1 MVLSA
6 SSELLEKARF
16 GAISVIGIDETGK
29 GDYFGPLVIAACFL
43 SPTAFA
49 ALSHLD
55 IKESKKISDGRAK
68 SLAAEIKKHSPYSI
82 VKINPSKYNELYEKF
97 GNLNKLLAW
106 GHSRALENVLAELKE
121 PVELVISDKFA
132 KEWRLEKALLPGGR
146 EMKLVQFPRAEE
158 YPAVACAS
166 VLARAAFLYALEDLS
181 KEIGWK
187 LHKGA
192 GEPTDAIA
200 RGIYKEKG
208 EAGLRAVAK
217 LHFKNTQK
225 VIGRLV

>member
-1 MVLSA
+1 MGI

-16 GAISVIGIDETGK
+16 GAAPVIGIDEAGK

-43 SPTAFA
+43 SPAAFA
-49 ALSHLD
+49 ALSEHE
-55 IKESKKISDGRAK
+55 IKESKKVSDGRAK
-68 SLAAEIKKHSPYSI
+68 SLAAEIKKHCPHSV
-82 VKINPSKYNELYEKF
+82 VKINPAKYNELYEKF

-106 GHSRALENVLAELKE
+106 GHSRALENVLAEIKE

-132 KEWRLEKALLPGGR
+132 GEWRLEKALMTGG
-146 EMKLVQFPRAEE
+146 KTVQLVQMPKAEE

-166 VLARAAFLYALEDLS
+166 ILARAAFLYALDDLS

-200 RGIYKEKG
+200 RGLYKEKG
-208 EAGLRAVAK
+208 EAGLRATAK

-225 VIGRLV
+225 VTGRLL

>member
-16 GAISVIGIDETGK
+16 GTVSVIGIDETGK

-43 SPTAFA
+43 TPGAFA
-49 ALSHLD
+49 ALSNLD

-68 SLAAEIKKHSPYSI
+68 SLAAEIKKHCPHSI

-106 GHSRALENVLAELKE
+106 GHSRSLENVLADLKE

-132 KEWRLEKALLPGGR
+132 KEWRLEKALLTGGR
-146 EMKLVQFPRAEE
+146 EMKLVQFPKAEE

-192 GEPTDAIA
+192 GEPTDTIA

>member
-1 MVLSA
+1 MAAEISP
-6 SSELLEKARF
+6 ELLEKARF
-16 GAISVIGIDETGK
+16 GVISVIGIDETGK

-43 SPTAFA
+43 NPAAFV
-49 ALSHLD
+49 ALSSLD

-68 SLAAEIKKHSPYSI
+68 SLAAEIKKHCPHSL

-121 PVELVISDKFA
+121 PVGLVVSDKFA

-146 EMKLVQFPRAEE
+146 EMKVVQFPKAEE

-208 EAGLRAVAK
+208 ETGLRAVAK

-225 VIGRLV
+225 VIGRLI

>member
-1 MVLSA
+1 MVD
-6 SSELLEKARF
+6 SSLLEKARF
-16 GAISVIGIDETGK
+16 GAISVVGIDEAGK
-29 GDYFGPLVIAACFL
+29 GDYFGPLVIAACL
-43 SPTAFA
+43 LTPEAHA
-49 ALSHLD
+49 ALSDSD
-55 IKESKKISDGRAK
+55 IKDSKKVSDSRAK
-68 SLAAEIKKHSPYSI
+68 SLAAEIKKHCPHSVI
-82 VKINPSKYNELYEKF
+82 RINPPKYNELYEKF

-106 GHSRALENVLAELKE
+106 GHSRALENVLSEAKQ
-121 PVELVISDKFA
+121 PVDLAISDKFA
-132 KEWRLEKALLPGGR
+132 GEGRLEKALMTAG
-146 EMKLVQFPRAEE
+146 KAVQLLQVPKAEE

-166 VLARAAFLYALEDLS
+166 ILARASFLYALEDLS
-181 KEIGWK
+181 KESGWK

-225 VIGRLV
+225 VIGRLL

>member
-1 MVLSA
+1 MASSA
-6 SSELLEKARF
+6 SPELLEKARL
-16 GAISVIGIDETGK
+16 GTLSVIGIDETGK
-29 GDYFGPLVIAACFL
+29 GDYFGPLVTAACFL
-43 SPTAFA
+43 NPAAFA
-49 ALSHLD
+49 ALGNLE

-68 SLAAEIKKHSPYSI
+68 SLASEIKKHCPHSV
-82 VKINPSKYNELYEKF
+82 VKINPSKYNELYGKF

-132 KEWRLEKALLPGGR
+132 NEWRLEKALLPGGR
-146 EMKLVQFPRAEE
+146 EMKLVQFPKAEE

-166 VLARAAFLYALEDLS
+166 VLARAAFLYALDDLS
-181 KEIGWK
+181 EEIGWK

-208 EAGLRAVAK
+208 EAGLRSVAK
-217 LHFKNTQK
+217 WHFKNTQK
-225 VIGRLV
+225 IVGRML

>member
-1 MVLSA
+1 MDST
-6 SSELLEKARF
+6 LLEKARF
-16 GAISVIGIDETGK
+16 GAVPVIGIDEVGK
-29 GDYFGPLVIAACFL
+29 GDYFGPLVVAACL
-43 SPTAFA
+43 LTPENFA
-49 ALSHLD
+49 ALVELE
-55 IKESKKISDGRAK
+55 IKESKKVSDNRAK
-68 SLAAEIKKHSPYSI
+68 SLANEIKKRCPHSVI
-82 VKINPSKYNELYEKF
+82 KINPLKYNELYEKF

-106 GHSRALENVLAELKE
+106 GHSRALENVLSEAKQ

-132 KEWRLEKALLPGGR
+132 KEWRLEKALMTAGR
-146 EMKLVQFPRAEE
+146 EVKLIQLPKAEE
-158 YPAVACAS
+158 YPAVAFAS
-166 VLARAAFLYALEDLS
+166 ILARAAFLYALDDLS

-200 RGIYKEKG
+200 RGVYKEKG

-225 VIGRLV
+225 VIGRLL

>member
-1 MVLSA
+1 MASSA
-6 SSELLEKARF
+6 SPELLEKARL
-16 GAISVIGIDETGK
+16 GTLSVIGIDETGK

-43 SPTAFA
+43 TPAAFA
-49 ALSHLD
+49 ALSNLD
-55 IKESKKISDGRAK
+55 IKESKKISDGRAR
-68 SLAAEIKKHSPYSI
+68 SLAAEIKKHCPHSM

-106 GHSRALENVLAELKE
+106 GHSRSLENVLAEVKG

-132 KEWRLEKALLPGGR
+132 GEWRLEKALLPGGR
-146 EMKLVQFPRAEE
+146 EMNLVQLPKAEE

-166 VLARAAFLYALEDLS
+166 VLARAAFLYALDDLS
-181 KEIGWK
+181 EEIGWK

-208 EAGLRAVAK
+208 EAGLRSVAK
-217 LHFKNTQK
+217 WHFKNTQK
-225 VIGRLV
+225 IAGRML

>member
-1 MVLSA
+1 M
-6 SSELLEKARF
+6 EKARF
-16 GAISVIGIDETGK
+16 GAIPVIGIDEAGK
-29 GDYFGPLVIAACFL
+29 GDYFGPLVIAASFL
-43 SPTAFA
+43 SPAAFA
-49 ALSHLD
+49 ALSNLE
-55 IKESKKISDGRAK
+55 IKDSKKVSDNRVK
-68 SLAAEIKKHSPYSI
+68 SLASEIKKHCPHSV
-82 VKINPSKYNELYEKF
+82 VKINPAKYNELYEKF

-106 GHSRALENVLAELKE
+106 GHSRALENVLAEIKE

-132 KEWRLEKALLPGGR
+132 GEWRLEKALLSAG
-146 EMKLVQFPRAEE
+146 KSVQLVQMPKAEE

-166 VLARAAFLYALEDLS
+166 LLARAAFLYALDDLS

-200 RGIYKEKG
+200 RGLYKEKG
-208 EAGLRAVAK
+208 EAGLRATAK

-225 VIGRLV
+225 VMGRLL

>member
-1 MVLSA
+1 VTPGA
-6 SSELLEKARF
+6 NPQLLEKARF
-16 GAISVIGIDETGK
+16 GALPVVGIDEAGK

-43 SPTAFA
+43 NPASFA
-49 ALSHLD
+49 ALSNLE
-55 IKESKKISDGRAK
+55 IKESKKVSDGRAK
-68 SLAAEIKKHSPYSI
+68 SLASEIKKHCPHSV
-82 VKINPSKYNELYEKF
+82 VKINPAKYNELYEKF

-106 GHSRALENVLAELKE
+106 GHSRALENVLAEIKE

-132 KEWRLEKALLPGGR
+132 NEWRLEKALLSAG
-146 EMKLVQFPRAEE
+146 KTVQLVQMPKAEE

-166 VLARAAFLYALEDLS
+166 ILARAAFLYALDDLS
-181 KEIGWK
+181 REIGWK

-200 RGIYKEKG
+200 RGLYKEKG
-208 EAGLRAVAK
+208 EAGLRATAK

-225 VIGRLV
+225 VMGRLL

>member
-1 MVLSA
+1 VTPGA
-6 SSELLEKARF
+6 NPQLLEKARF
-16 GAISVIGIDETGK
+16 GALPVVGIDEAGK

-43 SPTAFA
+43 NPASFA
-49 ALSHLD
+49 ALSNLE
-55 IKESKKISDGRAK
+55 IKESKKVSDGRAK
-68 SLAAEIKKHSPYSI
+68 SLASEIKKHCPHSV
-82 VKINPSKYNELYEKF
+82 VKINPAKYNELYEKF

-106 GHSRALENVLAELKE
+106 GHSRALENVLAEIKE

-132 KEWRLEKALLPGGR
+132 GEWRLEKALLSAG
-146 EMKLVQFPRAEE
+146 KTVQLVQMPKAEE

-166 VLARAAFLYALEDLS
+166 ILARAAFLYALDDLS

-200 RGIYKEKG
+200 RGLYKEKG
-208 EAGLRAVAK
+208 EAGLRATAK

-225 VIGRLV
+225 VMGRLL

>member
-1 MVLSA
+1 MALSP
-6 SSELLEKARF
+6 SSDLLEKARF
-16 GAISVIGIDETGK
+16 GALPVVGIDEAGK
-29 GDYFGPLVIAACFL
+29 GDYFGPLVVAACFL
-43 SPTAFA
+43 NPAAFA

-55 IKESKKISDGRAK
+55 IKDSKKVSDGRAK
-68 SLAAEIKKHSPYSI
+68 LLAAEIKKHCPHSV

-106 GHSRALENVLAELKE
+106 GHSRALENVLAEIKE

-132 KEWRLEKALLPGGR
+132 NEWRLEKALLPGGR
-146 EMKLVQFPRAEE
+146 EMKLVQLPKAEE

-200 RGIYKEKG
+200 RGVYKEKG

-217 LHFKNTQK
+217 WHFKNTQK
-225 VIGRLV
+225 VVGRML

>member
-1 MVLSA
+1 VAVGVSP
-6 SSELLEKARF
+6 ELLEKARF
-16 GAISVIGIDETGK
+16 GALPVVGIDEAGK
-29 GDYFGPLVIAACFL
+29 GDYFGPLVIAACYL
-43 SPTAFA
+43 GPTAFA
-49 ALSHLD
+49 ALSNLE
-55 IKESKKISDGRAK
+55 IKDSKKVSDNRAK
-68 SLAAEIKKHSPYSI
+68 SLASEIKKHCPHSV
-82 VKINPSKYNELYEKF
+82 VKINPAKYNELYEKF

-106 GHSRALENVLAELKE
+106 GHSRALENVLAEINE

-132 KEWRLEKALLPGGR
+132 GEWRLEKALLSAG
-146 EMKLVQFPRAEE
+146 KTVQLVQMPKAEE

-166 VLARAAFLYALEDLS
+166 ILARATFLYALDDLS

-200 RGIYKEKG
+200 RGLYKEKG
-208 EAGLRAVAK
+208 EAGLRSVAK

-225 VIGRLV
+225 VIGRLL

>member
-1 MVLSA
+1 M
-6 SSELLEKARF
+6 EKARF
-16 GAISVIGIDETGK
+16 GAIPTVGIDEAGK

-43 SPTAFA
+43 NPAAFA
-49 ALSHLD
+49 ALSHLE
-55 IKESKKISDGRAK
+55 IKDSKKVSDGRAK
-68 SLAAEIKKHSPYSI
+68 SLASEIKKLVSHSV
-82 VKINPSKYNELYEKF
+82 VKINPAKYNELYEKF

-106 GHSRALENVLAELKE
+106 GHSRALENVLAEIKE

-132 KEWRLEKALLPGGR
+132 NEWRLEKALLPGGR
-146 EMKLVQFPRAEE
+146 EMKLVQLPKAEE

-166 VLARAAFLYALEDLS
+166 ILARAAFLYALDDLS

-200 RGIYKEKG
+200 RGLYKEKG

-217 LHFKNTQK
+217 WHFKNTQK
-225 VIGRLV
+225 VVGQLF